1 MQNLKIYYSLLPAFE
16 NSDDPV
22 RDAILAGVKVTGI
35 TIKQEDRIVA
45 QYPMFIT
52 GDMHYDELKTY
63 LEHVA
68 NIMLPL
74 VKEKIAN
81 NEAFESQTLMK
92 NSNCSGCKGCQ
103 K

>member
-1 MQNLKIYYSLLPAFE
+1 
-16 NSDDPV
+16 
-22 RDAILAGVKVTGI
+22 
-35 TIKQEDRIVA
+35 
-45 QYPMFIT
+45 MFIT

-63 LEHVA
+63 LEHIA